1 MMESPPK
8 CKLTFT
14 LIFFIVV
21 SHSLGLVS
29 FTLCIA
35 SETKRNKKG
44 DLRWNGKLCHLPS
57 SPAFGLG
64 IASLV
69 CLVLSQIVGNSI
81 LFKTYCSGGKR
92 NAKCEIP
99 FVARI
104 LLLISWLSFGIAV
117 ILLIVA
123 TSMSRRQAYGE
134 GWLNGECY
142 LVKGGI
148 YVGSAIL
155 ILVSVESLMG
165 SALLTMKTNEEADQG
180 NKIHAQTE
188 RGDT

>member
-1 MMESPPK
+1 MSHCQDHPK
-8 CKLTFT
+8 KNVGIIIVLPLDFGTLLNVGLT
-14 LIFFIVV
+14 
-21 SHSLGLVS
+21 
-29 FTLCIA
+29 
-35 SETKRNKKG
+35 
-44 DLRWNGKLCHLPS
+44 
-57 SPAFGLG
+57 
-64 IASLV
+64 
-69 CLVLSQIVGNSI
+69 LVLVMFG
-81 LFKTYCSGGKR
+81 R
-92 NAKCEIP
+92 
-99 FVARI
+99 
-104 LLLISWLSFGIAV
+104 LSFGIAV